1 MRGGGGGGDDDDD
14 DEIKGTCV
22 LHLAYVCITLLIGI
36 ERRASRVTG
45 RREPAGGP
53 TKFPL
58 LNPRIPGSRPLHF
71 GLPPLA
77 FRVPASFSLSSSFF
91 ALFRLP
97 NILKALFHYCVFPP
111 FSFASRL
118 FRTPIFHYFLCR
130 LPYPSHR
137 LFSPCLYHPVHYPL
151 PLAVI
156 TGFFASLSH
165 LPSSFL
171 QFLPGSLFL
180 RQYNLV
186 RITLTNSSKEKVRSW
201 QSRAE

>member
-1 MRGGGGGGDDDDD
+1 MMMMMM
-14 DEIKGTCV
+14 IKSKA
-22 LHLAYVCITLLIGI
+22 HAYYMVHIFCITLVIGL
-36 ERRASRVTG
+36 EQLASRVTG

-53 TKFPL
+53 SSRFPIL
-58 LNPRIPGSRPLHF
+58 TFRAPAPRISGSLF
-71 GLPPLA
+71 FFLVL
-77 FRVPASFSLSSSFF
+77 LLF
-91 ALFRLP
+91 ALFRLR
-97 NILKALFHYCVFPP
+97 NVLKALFHYCVFPP
-111 FSFASRL
+111 FSLASRP

-130 LPYPSHR
+130 LPYPSRR
-137 LFSPCLYHPVHYPL
+137 LFSPCLYPPVHYPL

-186 RITLTNSSKEKVRSW
+186 RITLTNSSQEKVQSW
-201 QSRAE
+201 QSRAEYAL